1 MEKKLK
7 KILETLEKNWP
18 EDTPLMLLAKT
29 GKEEMSAIFNG
40 DDDEIISLLY
50 GYMLEGPTPTIIFKQ
65 MIEDVEKEYV
75 ERNEKIEEED

>member
-1 MEKKLK
+1 
-7 KILETLEKNWP
+7 
-18 EDTPLMLLAKT
+18 
-29 GKEEMSAIFNG
+29 MSAIFNG

-75 ERNEKIEEED
+75 ERRNEKIEEED